1 MCQALGQESL
11 GFRKK
16 NGEPYVEAHHVMPV
30 SLQQVGSLSATNI
43 VTLCANH
50 HREVHYGDV
59 SVSIGE
65 TEFSFL
71 IAGKSLVIPRPKI
84 AKSVGENAEW
94 GARQEKE
101 AGTEMV

>member
-1 MCQALGQESL
+1 
-11 GFRKK
+11 
-16 NGEPYVEAHHVMPV
+16 MPV

-71 IAGKSLVIPRPKI
+71 ITGNSLVIPRPKI
-84 AKSVGENAEW
+84 AKSAGENAEW
-94 GARQEKE
+94 GAQQEKE